1 MSPDRRDRTRPPRL
15 LRFLTGLLIRGPD
28 ASWIVRDLDASFERD
43 VERGLGRATA
53 MRRYTRNILGS
64 VWSVWATGLRRLATQ
79 GIGLDAKLGVRM
91 LGKQP
96 LLTAVAMLAL
106 GLGIPASLSMHHI
119 VRMRHSP
126 LPVPQGERVMGI
138 RHWDREVSD
147 PVLSSVHD
155 LERWQASLG
164 AFSSIGAVRSYMLNV
179 YAGEPGAP
187 PVRGSEVTAST
198 FDVLLA
204 APLLGRVFG
213 PEDEVAGAN
222 DVVILG
228 EDLWASRFGRD
239 PDIVGRTV
247 RVGRR
252 AHTVVG
258 VMPSEF
264 QFPLGDDVWL
274 PLRVRPADHPV
285 GEGPGL
291 LVFGRLA
298 EDVTEEEAGAEMA
311 LVLVTARQ
319 AADDPELYEQRV
331 GEVVRMPILLM
342 MEDVFSFTD
351 PDLLLGQA
359 IIAVL
364 LLIVCGNVGILM
376 LARTATRMSE
386 LSIRTALGASRAR
399 IVAQLFVEAL
409 VLALLATGL
418 GLLVAEGVARA
429 LMRPLRTIGS
439 LPYWMD
445 LRLDGG
451 IVLTALGLAVF
462 CAVLAGVTP
471 ALKVTGRHVQA
482 SLQRLAAG
490 TSSVRFGLASTL
502 LIVAE
507 MVVSVGFLAMGGVLV
522 GSVFQ
527 DREGRLGF
535 EPEQYFQGTLRLP
548 WVAADGTSGD
558 PEEDDA
564 VKPDR
569 TSGEIAREVLRRL
582 LTDGAVRGAG
592 IGVDVAGAM
601 TGGEYIALEGQ
612 DDWAQVRGV
621 RETVVDV
628 GYFSGLNRPILAG
641 RDFAEADLEAEP
653 DEYGR
658 RSPVIVNTS
667 FVEHVLG
674 GRSPIGERF
683 WPYVSGQ
690 SDPAD
695 RTWFEIVGV
704 VGPFGMNPRN
714 PGRDA
719 GFYRISPIDELRPA
733 RFLVHV
739 GGEVAGFGP
748 RFREIVASV
757 DPEATLETAMPVSE
771 VMATESNL
779 YRLVAAMQLTLAGIA
794 FLLSVS
800 GLYALMSF
808 TVSQRTR
815 EIGIRSALGARASS
829 IVSAIAR
836 RAALQ
841 LGIGVVLGGA
851 LAWFL
856 LDEITSEASVVN
868 VDIPLTVVVT
878 MIIALL
884 VGVAACASPTFRGL
898 RIQPSEALRES

>member
-1 MSPDRRDRTRPPRL
+1 MDGDPHVVYRPPWL
-15 LRFLTGLLIRGPD
+15 LRLVARLLIRGRD
-28 ASWIVRDLDASFERD
+28 ASWILRDLDASFAHD
-43 VERGLGRATA
+43 LDRGLGRGSAI
-53 MRRYTRNILGS
+53 RRYARNVLGS
-64 VWSVWATGLRRLATQ
+64 VWSVWTTGLRRLLTQ
-79 GIGLDAKLGVRM
+79 GIGLDARLGVRM
-91 LGKQP
+91 LAKQP
-96 LLTAVAMLAL
+96 LLTGVAMLAL
-106 GLGIPASLSMHHI
+106 GLGIPASLSMHH
-119 VRMRHSP
+119 VTWVLRSP
-126 LPVPQGERVMGI
+126 LPVPEGERVMGI
-138 RHWDREVSD
+138 RHWERETSD

-155 LERWQASLG
+155 LERWRASLG
-164 AFSSIGAVRSYMLNV
+164 AFSSIGAARSYMLNV

-198 FDVLLA
+198 FDVLRG

-213 PEDEVAGAN
+213 PDDEVAGAS

-228 EDLWASRFGRD
+228 EDLWASRFARD

-247 RVGRR
+247 WVGRR
-252 AHTVVG
+252 EHTVVG
-258 VMPSEF
+258 VMPSDF
-264 QFPLGDDVWL
+264 RFPFGEDVWL
-274 PLRVRPADHPV
+274 PLRVRPADYPLA
-285 GEGPGL
+285 EGPGL
-291 LVFGRLA
+291 LVYGRLA
-298 EDVTEEEAGAEMA
+298 DGVTSEEAGAEMA
-311 LVLVTARQ
+311 LVTARQ
-319 AADDPELYEQRV
+319 AADHPELYEQRV
-331 GEVVRMPILLM
+331 GEVVEMPILLI
-342 MEDVFSFTD
+342 MEDAFSFTD
-351 PDLLLGQA
+351 PDLLIGQA

-399 IVAQLFVEAL
+399 IVSQLFVEAL
-409 VLALLATGL
+409 VLTLLATGL
-418 GLLVAEGVARA
+418 GLLLAEGVARA
-429 LMRPLRTIGS
+429 LMRPLRTIEI

-445 LRLDGG
+445 LGLDKG
-451 IVLTALGLAVF
+451 IVLTALGLAAF

-482 SLQRLAAG
+482 NLQRLAAS

-507 MVVSVGFLAMGGVLV
+507 VVASVGFLAMGGVLV
-522 GSVFQ
+522 GSMFQ

-535 EPEQYFQGTLRLP
+535 EPEEYYQGTLRLP
-548 WVAADGTSGD
+548 REAAAGTSGD
-558 PEEDDA
+558 PDEDDA
-564 VKPDR
+564 VRPDR
-569 TSGEIAREVLRRL
+569 TSGEIADEVLRRL
-582 LTDGAVRGAG
+582 LAHGDVRGAG
-592 IGVDVAGAM
+592 VGVDILGAM
-601 TGGEYIALEGQ
+601 TGGEYIALEGE
-612 DDWAQVRGV
+612 DEWAQVRGV
-621 RETVVDV
+621 RETIVDV
-628 GYFSGLNRPILAG
+628 GYFSGLNRPILTG

-653 DEYGR
+653 DPYGR

-667 FVEHVLG
+667 FVERVLG
-674 GRSPIGERF
+674 GRSPVGRRF
-683 WPYVSGQ
+683 WPYASGQ
-690 SDPAD
+690 VDPDD

-719 GFYRISPIDELRPA
+719 GFYRIAPIDELRPT

-739 GGEVAGFGP
+739 EGDAAGFGA

-779 YRLVAAMQLTLAGIA
+779 YRLVAVLQFGLAGIA

-815 EIGIRSALGARASS
+815 EIGIRTALGARPSS
-829 IVSAIAR
+829 IVSTIGR

-841 LGIGVVLGGA
+841 LGTGVVVGGG

-868 VDIPLTVVVT
+868 VNVPLTVAIT
-878 MIIALL
+878 MVAALL
-884 VGVAACASPTFRGL
+884 VGAAACASPTLRGL
-898 RIQPSEALRES
+898 RIQPGEALRES